1 MDRISD
7 LESNNSSM
15 EEKGTFSS
23 LKCDS
28 DFSIPGLLTWV
39 LDYYCTRTR

>member
-15 EEKGTFSS
+15 EEEGTFSS